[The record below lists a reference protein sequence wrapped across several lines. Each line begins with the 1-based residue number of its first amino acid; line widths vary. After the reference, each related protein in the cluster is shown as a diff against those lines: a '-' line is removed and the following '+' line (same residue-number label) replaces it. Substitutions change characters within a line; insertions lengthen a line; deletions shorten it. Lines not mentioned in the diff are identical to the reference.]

1 MYNLPKF
8 IYKNDT
14 TGSMIGMPTLNG
26 FSTNNNTD
34 TKGCTKVLLVSL

>member
-1 MYNLPKF
+1 MYNLPKR

-26 FSTNNNTD
+26 LLANTD
-34 TKGCTKVLLVSL
+34 TKSCTKVLFVAL